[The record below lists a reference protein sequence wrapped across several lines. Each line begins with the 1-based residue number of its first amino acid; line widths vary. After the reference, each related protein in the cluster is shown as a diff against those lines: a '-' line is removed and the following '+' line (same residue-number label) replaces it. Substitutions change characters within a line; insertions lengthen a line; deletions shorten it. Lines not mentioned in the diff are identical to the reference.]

1 MDFRFG
7 AMGSKVYI
15 FSWPN
20 RCAAAQRATATDT
33 NSSGALCHGP
43 LGLGRLEGEAS
54 RRAKRECVP
63 RPLIRPS
70 SERPTRRCGL
80 RRLPGSLP
88 DPLLAVTPVGDMVKL
103 QAALLGHPLKKGV
116 SSRVAW
122 LALRRSIRSTTAISP
137 GGTSKRGCPPWSG
150 RFHFRVQRK
159 KRRRLVGASS
169 GPLPTCGCH

>member
-7 AMGSKVYI
+7 AMGSKVFI

-20 RCAAAQRATATDT
+20 RCAAAQQATATDT
-33 NSSGALCHGP
+33 NSSGALCPGP
-43 LGLGRLEGEAS
+43 LGLGRLGGQAS

-80 RRLPGSLP
+80 RQLPGSLP

-103 QAALLGHPLKKGV
+103 QAALLGHDRPRIK
-116 SSRVAW
+116 
-122 LALRRSIRSTTAISP
+122 
-137 GGTSKRGCPPWSG
+137 
-150 RFHFRVQRK
+150 H
-159 KRRRLVGASS
+159 LVGYCFRDVPFVVDAVSQSGSLRLGDALASQLHES
-169 GPLPTCGCH
+169 HRGESHARRGPRQSAMTRSRG